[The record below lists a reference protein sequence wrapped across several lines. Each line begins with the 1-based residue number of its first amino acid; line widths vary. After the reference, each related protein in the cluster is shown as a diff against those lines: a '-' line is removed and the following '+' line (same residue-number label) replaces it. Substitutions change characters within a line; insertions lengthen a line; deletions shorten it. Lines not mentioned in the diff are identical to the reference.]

1 MNLLIKID
9 QLNQMISEQFK
20 KYLSDLSV
28 SDVIKQNYNIY
39 INRNIISKLWNNQI
53 SLPDYLQNTQEYK
66 DMLSNEKKRTK
77 KLIKFTEDELDFIK
91 NNSHLDLSNCA
102 NVFYSKFNKTI
113 TKEYISQLIKSKK

>member
-1 MNLLIKID
+1 
-9 QLNQMISEQFK
+9 MIIEIMKRK
-20 KYLSDLSV
+20 KDIITTQEV

-66 DMLSNEKKRTK
+66 DMFSNEKKRTK
-77 KLIKFTEDELDFIK
+77 KLTKFTEDELDFIK